1 MTTKKTEPRLRFR
14 FFLSQFK
21 VEIYDILFDFHFKPP
36 KFTEF
41 EVEIYVFLY
50 DFHSKLTYKDFLK
63 RSSKTTTCWKIWLC
77 FVGTNP

>member
-1 MTTKKTEPRLRFR
+1 M
-14 FFLSQFK
+14 FLFG
-21 VEIYDILFDFHFKPP
+21 VEIYDFLCDFHSKLS

-41 EVEIYVFLY
+41 EVEIYVFLC

-63 RSSKTTTCWKIWLC
+63 RSSKTTTCWKTWLC